1 MSRGPNYLLAGCASR
16 GGLTASPARRVGS
29 CALPL
34 PGYDVRAMCA
44 ETGRELPRGQLGSL
58 AIKLPLPPGAMTTL
72 YENDERRARLEWSH
86 RR

>member
-1 MSRGPNYLLAGCASR
+1 
-16 GGLTASPARRVGS
+16 
-29 CALPL
+29 
-34 PGYDVRAMCA
+34 MCA